1 MNPSRFLNRLGRHW
15 VNERNELLVLCTD
28 RRLTGRANVKS
39 YVETMNEMSRADG
52 GADIKTKQLNIQ
64 QGEPLHETD
73 EERAAR
79 TALSSVRMTD
89 EESKR
94 VQKTENRVSL
104 DSMLEKI
111 MSEQYIHPAAVP
123 HMTIC
128 VMVMDN
134 GFAVVGK
141 SAPADA
147 ANYNEDLGQKFARE
161 DCIRQLWQLE
171 GYALREKLA
180 ANQ

>member
-1 MNPSRFLNRLGRHW
+1 M
-15 VNERNELLVLCTD
+15 
-28 RRLTGRANVKS
+28 KS
-39 YVETMNEMSRADG
+39 YTETVNKAAQEREAQRADG
-52 GADIKTKQLNIQ
+52 GNNIYTKHTGI
-64 QGEPLHETD
+64 ETD

-79 TALSSVRMTD
+79 TDLSSTRMTD
-89 EESKR
+89 DASKA
-94 VQKTENRVSL
+94 VQQTENRVTL
-104 DSMLEKI
+104 DSMRDKI
-111 MSEQYIHPAAVP
+111 ASEQYIHPAAVP

-147 ANYNEDLGQKFARE
+147 ANYNEGLGQKFARE

-171 GYALREKLA
+171 GYALRERLA
-180 ANQ
+180 ADKSS

>member
-1 MNPSRFLNRLGRHW
+1 VNPSRFLNRLGRHW

-39 YVETMNEMSRADG
+39 YSETINEASRADG
-52 GADIKTKQLNIQ
+52 GLNIQTKQLNIRE
-64 QGEPLHETD
+64 GDPLRETD
-73 EERAAR
+73 DA
-79 TALSSVRMTD
+79 
-89 EESKR
+89 SKA
-94 VQKTENRVSL
+94 VQKTEHRVSL
-104 DSMLEKI
+104 DSMLDKI

-141 SAPADA
+141 TAPADA

-171 GYALREKLA
+171 GYALRERLA
-180 ANQ
+180 ADKSS